1 MGYEFWCFEGVI
13 VVGKA
18 VAVVVLDP
26 PPFFFLLSMPPPPLP
41 PSPLSLLGLPWVKVK
56 VELCPSVLDRE

>member
-26 PPFFFLLSMPPPPLP
+26 PPFFFLLSMPPPPSLP
-41 PSPLSLLGLPWVKVK
+41 LLSLCLVCHG
-56 VELCPSVLDRE
+56 SR